1 MFEIDKYIKG
11 FFKIDIKEQQEEWE
25 EVFNQMAVHTRMREP
40 VELLLK
46 MRPNEEEYIHK
57 YRLENY
63 RPITYGSMN
72 RALDSV
78 SRILSK
84 IQYNVIAPDNV
95 KKYLERK
102 QFTDGQDFYDFYSF
116 FQKIAL
122 KRGIEDPNGWLVWI
136 PTGQGLTDNSVEVS
150 PKPYFFSCKNIHD
163 ISEDVCSFLSEEKSE
178 IRENGSLSYDGDVY
192 YILTKNEFY
201 KLVQVSKDK
210 RKKYRL
216 DLIYTH
222 NIGEIPA
229 VILAGDK
236 NAEGY
241 YESFFAPYC
250 AFGDEAINTFSD
262 WQAIKVTSGFPY
274 TEEFYTEC
282 ELVTPKKTSDPI
294 PEKEQKYKRQMDFQK
309 FPRTPY
315 NTIIRKIPGNK
326 NDGDITGERIL
337 PADIP
342 SKRFISPDIEVLKYS
357 GESWEKLIEMAEDA
371 LHLNLGNNSNQTEG
385 AKQMDKEEHYAM
397 IDKISLNY
405 FNHLMLNSIKFI
417 DCYINRY
424 IFEKSTCAINTPST
438 FKLKT
443 EQDIVDE
450 INTLKEKN
458 APSFFLAEATIELA
472 KRRFNGNPVSKKIF
486 EFISI
491 LDPLFIYDVN
501 QKAQLMNSGAITKE
515 AYIKSV
521 YAYSILQKLSIL
533 TPNFIEKDIN
543 TIQEPFDKELQVY
556 IDSQKEIPLFDP
568 NGTQQ

>member
-1 MFEIDKYIKG
+1 MFEIEKYIKG
-11 FFKIDIKEQQEEWE
+11 FFKIDIAEKQEEWE

-46 MRPNEEEYIHK
+46 QRPNEEKHIFE

-84 IQYNVIAPDNV
+84 IQYEVICPDNV
-95 KKYLERK
+95 RAFMNKK

-116 FQKIAL
+116 FEKIVL
-122 KRGIEDPNGWLVWI
+122 KRGIEDPNGWMVWI
-136 PTGQGLTDNSVEVS
+136 PTGEGVFNNAVEVS
-150 PKPYFFSCKNIHD
+150 PKPYFFSCKQIHD
-163 ISEDVCSFLSEEKSE
+163 ISEDVCSFLSDEKA
-178 IRENGSLSYDGDVY
+178 IITENGTTKYDGNVY
-192 YILTKNEFY
+192 YIVTKNEFY
-201 KLVQVSKDK
+201 KLVQVSLDK

-241 YESFFAPYC
+241 YESYFAPYC

-282 ELVTPKKTSDPI
+282 ELVTPNKSSDQI
-294 PEKEQKYKRQMDFQK
+294 PAKEQKYNRKVGMEK

-326 NDGDITGERIL
+326 NDADITGERIL

-417 DCYINRY
+417 DCYINRVL
-424 IFEKSTCAINTPST
+424 FEKSTCSINTPST

-458 APSFFLAEATIELA
+458 APSFFLAEATMDLA

-486 EFISI
+486 DFIAI

-515 AYIKSV
+515 SYIKSV
-521 YAYSILQKLSIL
+521 YAYSILQKLSM
-533 TPNFIEKDIN
+533 TESKFIEMDFKQIEVPFN
-543 TIQEPFDKELQVY
+543 TELKNYTDAIKEL
-556 IDSQKEIPLFDP
+556 PMFDASG
-568 NGTQQ
+568 NA

>member
-1 MFEIDKYIKG
+1 MFDIEEYTKA
-11 FFKIDIKEQQEEWE
+11 FFKIDIKEMQEEWE
-25 EVFNQMAVHTRMREP
+25 EVFNQMAVHTRMRKPE
-40 VELLLK
+40 ELLLK
-46 MRPNEEEYIHK
+46 MRPNEEQHIFN

-84 IQYNVIAPDNV
+84 IQYEVIAPDNV
-95 KKYLERK
+95 KAYMNKK
-102 QFTDGQDFYDFYSF
+102 QFTDGQDFYNFYSF
-116 FQKIAL
+116 FEKIVL
-122 KRGIEDPNGWLVWI
+122 KRGIEDPNGWLVWLPSGKGVI
-136 PTGQGLTDNSVEVS
+136 DNSVNVD
-150 PKPYFFSCKNIHD
+150 PKPYFFSCKQIHD
-163 ISEDVCSFLSEEKSE
+163 ISENVCSFLSDEKSE
-178 IRENGSLSYDGDVY
+178 INENGTRTLGDVY
-192 YILTKNEFY
+192 YIITKNEFY
-201 KLVQVSKDK
+201 KFVQISKDK

-216 DLIYTH
+216 DLVYTH
-222 NIGEIPA
+222 NIEEIPA
-229 VILAGDK
+229 VILGGDK

-241 YESFFAPYC
+241 YESYFAPYC

-282 ELVTPKKTSDPI
+282 ELVTPRKTSDPI
-294 PEKEQKYKRQMDFQK
+294 PEKEQKYKRNVDMQK
-309 FPRTPY
+309 FPRTPF
-315 NTIIRKIPGNK
+315 NTIIRKVPGNK

-342 SKRFISPDIEVLKYS
+342 SKRFISPDIAVLDYS
-357 GESWEKLIEMAEDA
+357 GKAWEKLIEMAEDS

-397 IDKISLNY
+397 IDKISSNY

-417 DCYINRY
+417 DCYINR
-424 IFEKSTCAINTPST
+424 IFFEKSTISINTPST
-438 FKLKT
+438 FRLKT

-458 APSFFLAEATIELA
+458 APSFFLAEATTELA

-486 EFISI
+486 DLISI

-501 QKAQLMNSGAITKE
+501 QKISLVNSGAVTKE
-515 AYIKSV
+515 AYIKSI
-521 YAYSILQKLSIL
+521 YAHTILQRLSMTVPDFINKDFKLIEELFNTEVKTIVEANSA
-533 TPNFIEKDIN
+533 TPM
-543 TIQEPFDKELQVY
+543 
-556 IDSQKEIPLFDP
+556 FDP
-568 NGTQQ
+568 SGTQQ

>member
-1 MFEIDKYIKG
+1 MFDIEEYTKA
-11 FFKIDIKEQQEEWE
+11 FFKIDIKEMQEEWE
-25 EVFNQMAVHTRMREP
+25 AVLNQMAVHTRMRKPE
-40 VELLLK
+40 ELLLK
-46 MRPNEEEYIHK
+46 MRPNEEQHIFN

-84 IQYNVIAPDNV
+84 IQYEVIAPDNV
-95 KKYLERK
+95 KAYLNKK

-116 FQKIAL
+116 FEKIVL
-122 KRGIEDPNGWLVWI
+122 KRGIEDPNGWLVWLPSGKGVI
-136 PTGQGLTDNSVEVS
+136 DNSVNVD
-150 PKPYFFSCKNIHD
+150 PKPYFFSCKQIHD
-163 ISEDVCSFLSEEKSE
+163 ISENVCSFLSDEKNE
-178 IRENGSLSYDGDVY
+178 IMENGTRSLGDIY
-192 YILTKNEFY
+192 YIITKNEFY
-201 KLVQVSKDK
+201 KFVQISKDK

-216 DLIYTH
+216 DLVYTH

-229 VILAGDK
+229 VILGGDK

-241 YESFFAPYC
+241 YESYFAPYC

-282 ELVTPKKTSDPI
+282 ELVTPKKGSDPI
-294 PEKEQKYKRQMDFQK
+294 PEKEQKYKRNVDMQK
-309 FPRTPY
+309 FPRTPF
-315 NTIIRKIPGNK
+315 NTIIRKVPGNK
-326 NDGDITGERIL
+326 NDSDITGERIL

-357 GESWEKLIEMAEDA
+357 GESWAKLIEMAEDA

-397 IDKISLNY
+397 IDKISSNY

-417 DCYINRY
+417 DCYINR
-424 IFEKSTCAINTPST
+424 ILFEKSTISINTPST
-438 FKLKT
+438 FRLKT
-443 EQDIVDE
+443 EQDIVNE

-458 APSFFLAEATIELA
+458 APSFFLAEATTELA

-486 EFISI
+486 DLIAI

-501 QKAQLMNSGAITKE
+501 QKISLVNSGAVTKE
-515 AYIKSV
+515 VYIKSI
-521 YAYSILQKLSIL
+521 YAHTILQRLSMTVPDFINKDFKTIEEL
-533 TPNFIEKDIN
+533 FNTEVQAIVEANSATPM
-543 TIQEPFDKELQVY
+543 FDA
-556 IDSQKEIPLFDP
+556 SG
-568 NGTQQ
+568 NQQ